1 MGSGRRCGSGVF
13 LVMNRLRLVRDVVL
27 IFFVLLMLST
37 KISQSWDY
45 WWVALIG
52 TVFLML
58 PDFIGL
64 SRKEDSQK

>member
-1 MGSGRRCGSGVF
+1 
-13 LVMNRLRLVRDVVL
+13 MNWLRLVRDVVL

-45 WWVALIG
+45 WWGALVG

-64 SRKEDSQK
+64 RRKEDSQK

>member
-1 MGSGRRCGSGVF
+1 MKW
-13 LVMNRLRLVRDVVL
+13 LRLVRDVVL

-45 WWVALIG
+45 WWVALVG

-58 PDFIGL
+58 PDFIDL
-64 SRKEDSQK
+64 RRKEDSQK

>member
-1 MGSGRRCGSGVF
+1 
-13 LVMNRLRLVRDVVL
+13 MNRLRLVRDVVL

-64 SRKEDSQK
+64 SRREDSQK

>member
-1 MGSGRRCGSGVF
+1 
-13 LVMNRLRLVRDVVL
+13 MNWLRLVRDVVL
-27 IFFVLLMLST
+27 IFFVLLMMST

-45 WWVALIG
+45 WWVALVG

-64 SRKEDSQK
+64 RRKEDSQK

>member
-13 LVMNRLRLVRDVVL
+13 LVMNWLRLVRDVVL
-27 IFFVLLMLST
+27 IFFVLLMMST

-45 WWVALIG
+45 WWVALVG

-58 PDFIGL
+58 PDLIGL
-64 SRKEDSQK
+64 RRKEDSQK

>member
-1 MGSGRRCGSGVF
+1 
-13 LVMNRLRLVRDVVL
+13 MNWLRLVRDVVL

-45 WWVALIG
+45 WWAALVG

-64 SRKEDSQK
+64 RRKEDSRK